1 MWSSRLNR
9 FSQFTGQDRITALL
23 KQECKATSPR
33 HTLLVG
39 PPGLGKTTLA
49 GIMAHEAGLELVK
62 VQAGKLTTPKGIS
75 NLLMGLGVNGYDS
88 GGRPNKIKYNKY
100 LIFIDECHA
109 LADFEQW
116 YGVLTSR
123 ELNPDPY
130 GGVSW
135 LPYITIVA
143 ATNYPNRLPRPFRDR
158 FSLQLRLEPYGVE
171 DLRAIIRASYPKLD
185 SKLVAMAVDR
195 ARGSARTALDLAET
209 IKRHGSLELIDLD
222 DRGLTPI
229 DHRYLEALRTAGRPL
244 SLSTIAGMIQE
255 DQRVVSEEIEPYL
268 LKLGL
273 IARTSK
279 GRELLGVGVSRGTC
293 LTTGTGGVYAG

>member
-1 MWSSRLNR
+1 MGVLVPRMKT

-49 GIMAHEAGLELVK
+49 GIMAHEAGLELV
-62 VQAGKLTTPKGIS
+62 QLTTPKGIS

-88 GGRPNKIKYNKY
+88 GGRPNKVKYSKY

-158 FSLQLRLEPYGVE
+158 FSLQLRLEPYSSEELTEIV
-171 DLRAIIRASYPKLD
+171 RRSYPKLD
-185 SKLVAMAVDR
+185 KNLITKAVTR

-279 GRELLGVGVSRGTC
+279 GRELLGVG
-293 LTTGTGGVYAG
+293 